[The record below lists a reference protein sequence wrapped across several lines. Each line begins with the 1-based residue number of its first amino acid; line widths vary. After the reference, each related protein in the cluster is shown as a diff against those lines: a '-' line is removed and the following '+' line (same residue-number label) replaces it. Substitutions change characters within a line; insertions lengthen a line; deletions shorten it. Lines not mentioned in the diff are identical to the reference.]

1 MDSLVN
7 KFTIGRKDVLSNRG
21 EQDLDIFKHDA
32 LADQSILVTGGGS
45 GLGREIARGLSA
57 RGAVVHI
64 CGRRAALLEA
74 AAAEIR
80 AETGG
85 VVHAHPCDIRDADAV
100 DAMIEAIWQD
110 APLSGLF
117 NNAAANFIAPTKD
130 LSARG
135 FRAVT
140 ATVIDGTFFAT
151 LSCGK
156 RWIRDG
162 IAGAVV
168 SNLTTWVW
176 TGSAFVVPSAMGK
189 TAIDAMTKSLAVEWG
204 PYGIRLNA
212 VAPGPFPTEG
222 AWEKLNPIPDT
233 QSSATDSA
241 TVPLRRFGELPELC
255 NLVTFLLSDACRYL
269 TGQTIAIDGGQHL
282 AGPGTFADLTR
293 LTGEQWDAA
302 RAAISAS
309 VAKEKSQRES
319 HGA

>member
-1 MDSLVN
+1 
-7 KFTIGRKDVLSNRG
+7 
-21 EQDLDIFKHDA
+21 LDIFRQDA
-32 LADQSILVTGGGS
+32 LAGKAILVTGGGS
-45 GLGREIARGLSA
+45 GLGREIARSLSA

-64 CGRRAALLEA
+64 CGRRQALLDET
-74 AAAEIR
+74 AAEIS
-80 AETGG
+80 AATGG
-85 VVHAHPCDIRDADAV
+85 VVHAHACDIRDADAV
-100 DAMIEAIWQD
+100 DAMIEAIWQTG
-110 APLSGLF
+110 PLSGLF

-140 ATVIDGTFFAT
+140 STVIDGTFYTT

-233 QSSATDSA
+233 QSSATNCE
-241 TVPLRRFGELPELC
+241 TVPLRRFGDMPELC
-255 NLVTFLLSDACRYL
+255 NLITFLLSDGCNYL
-269 TGQTIAIDGGQHL
+269 TGQTIAIDGAQHL
-282 AGPGTFADLTR
+282 AGPGTFADLTS

-302 RAAISAS
+302 RAAIAGS
-309 VAKEKSQRES
+309 VAKEKSQR
-319 HGA
+319 GNT

>member
-1 MDSLVN
+1 M
-7 KFTIGRKDVLSNRG
+7 
-21 EQDLDIFKHDA
+21 DIFRQDA
-32 LADQSILVTGGGS
+32 LAGKAILVTGGGS
-45 GLGREIARGLSA
+45 GLGREIARSLST
-57 RGAVVHI
+57 RGAIIHI
-64 CGRRAALLEA
+64 CGRRQALLDET
-74 AAAEIR
+74 AAEI
-80 AETGG
+80 AAATGG
-85 VVHAHPCDIRDADAV
+85 AVHAHACDIRDADAV
-100 DAMIEAIWQD
+100 DAMIEAIWQIS
-110 APLSGLF
+110 PLSGLF

-140 ATVIDGTFFAT
+140 STVIDGTFFTT
-151 LSCGK
+151 LSVGK

-233 QSSATDSA
+233 QSSATNCD
-241 TVPLRRFGELPELC
+241 TVPLRRFGDMPELC
-255 NLVTFLLSDACRYL
+255 NLITFLLSDGCNYL
-269 TGQTIAIDGGQHL
+269 TGQTIAIDGAQHL
-282 AGPGTFADLTR
+282 AGPGTFADLTN

-302 RAAISAS
+302 RTAISAS
-309 VAKEKSQRES
+309 VAREKSQREATQS
-319 HGA
+319 